1 MKKSVPFILLLV
13 FLFFGCEKVV
23 NVPLDTAPARLVID
37 ASIACLKGIP
47 ISTQR
52 IKLSTTASYYATQT
66 PVISGANVS
75 ITTAAGL
82 VFEFTEIDNSGTYEC
97 TNFETVLDETYQL
110 TVNYNGQTYT
120 AIEML
125 QSVPVIDKIEQE
137 IQPQIGGG
145 GTTIDIKTFFT
156 DPGDRNDFYLVRI
169 KSNRSAVPEY
179 SATDD
184 AFFQGNQVFDFYRNE
199 DLIAGD
205 VVNVRLARI
214 SQRYMNYMKIV
225 TTFSGNNGGGPF
237 STPAATVRGN
247 IVNTSVADNYPL
259 GYFSMAEVV
268 EQAYTVE

>member
-1 MKKSVPFILLLV
+1 MKKSLV
-13 FLFFGCEKVV
+13 FLSVFIFSLYGCEKVV

-37 ASIACLKGIP
+37 ASIACTKGVP
-47 ISTQR
+47 LSTQR

-75 ITTAAGL
+75 ITTDAGL
-82 VFEFTEIDNSGTYEC
+82 VFEFVEIENTGTYEC
-97 TNFETVLDETYQL
+97 TNFETVLDETYTL
-110 TVNYNGQTYT
+110 SVNYNGQTYT
-120 AIEML
+120 ATEIL

-137 IQPQIGGG
+137 TQPQIGGG
-145 GTTIDIKTFFT
+145 GTSIDIKTFFT
-156 DPGDRNDFYLVRI
+156 DPADRDDFYLVRI
-169 KSNRSAVPEY
+169 KSNRSAIPEY

-199 DLIAGD
+199 DLVAGD
-205 VVNVRLARI
+205 IVNVRLARI

-247 IVNTSVADNYPL
+247 IVNTSNAENYPL